1 MEKYVFKKYSSE
13 FPKLFTR
20 EKTKLKKFLPKNAKI
35 KHIGST
41 AIPGLGGKGIIDI
54 FISVNK
60 KDIKK
65 TKEKLEKFDY
75 IFKPS
80 GGSKQRKFFEKD
92 YTYHKKTRRVHIHL
106 TFHNSQEFKRAI
118 DFVEY
123 LKNNP
128 KITKEYAKIK
138 KQGTKLAKGNAK
150 VYQKHKKK
158 FLEKIN
164 KRKI

>member
-1 MEKYVFKKYSSE
+1 MEKYVFKKYSSR

-41 AIPGLGGKGIIDI
+41 AVPGLGGKGIIDV

-60 KDIKK
+60 KEIKK
-65 TKEKLEKFDY
+65 TKENLGKHGYKL
-75 IFKPS
+75 KPT

-92 YTYHKKTRRVHIHL
+92 YTYNKKTRRVHIHL
-106 TFHNSQEFKRAI
+106 TFHDSQEFKKAI
-118 DFVEY
+118 NFVKY
-123 LKNNP
+123 LRNNP

-138 KQGTKLAKGNAK
+138 KQGARLAKGNAK
-150 VYQKHKKK
+150 TYQKHKKK
-158 FLEKIN
+158 FLEKEVKN
-164 KRKI
+164 